1 MERLIV
7 ALDVNTLDD
16 ARKIVEELDEL
27 VDFYKVGFQLFIRE
41 GKDAVKFLKEQ
52 GKKVFL
58 DLKFHDIPN
67 TIGNAVRA
75 CMELGVDMLT
85 LHSLGGFEMMEVA
98 QKSVWEAQENKPLLL
113 GVTILTSLDE
123 AFLHDVV
130 GVNDRTL
137 EEEVLHLARLVKSAG
152 LDGVVAS
159 PLEVK
164 KIKETCG
171 EDFVVVT
178 PGIRPKGYDTHDQER
193 VRTPEEA
200 ILAGADYLVVG
211 RPILYAE
218 DRRGMAERII
228 KEMEEARAKLR
239 GTF

>member
-152 LDGVVAS
+152 LDGVV
-159 PLEVK
+159 
-164 KIKETCG
+164 
-171 EDFVVVT
+171 
-178 PGIRPKGYDTHDQER
+178 
-193 VRTPEEA
+193 
-200 ILAGADYLVVG
+200 
-211 RPILYAE
+211 
-218 DRRGMAERII
+218 
-228 KEMEEARAKLR
+228 
-239 GTF
+239 